1 MIDVAVTPGADDPL
15 DPDEPPDPDDD
26 EPHATTMSPAATTV
40 TAKTIHLSF
49 GIRTSLLP
57 AIDYTAVVC
66 PVRGSCPPKP
76 ICTTVH
82 GHFDTFEPERF
93 KYYGSSAGGAPRRP
107 ERNTTEAAGC
117 RTGPSWEVATTAKRG
132 RPASASRDDVLQA
145 VAEQYINGRRVDV
158 TVVARRLGVSR
169 ATIYR
174 WFGSREG
181 LIGEVVAIELER
193 LIAAK
198 RQAVTRR
205 GAVGLIEV
213 LDATNRSLAKSTAL
227 RRLLEQE
234 PTVAMRLLTAS
245 DGIVQPRAVA
255 CVEELIRAEAAAGTF
270 EPLAEPGA
278 LAYAIVRLAEAF
290 LYNDAAIGIRGDH
303 RRLRDVQAALL
314 GVPARAA

>member
-1 MIDVAVTPGADDPL
+1 MV
-15 DPDEPPDPDDD
+15 
-26 EPHATTMSPAATTV
+26 
-40 TAKTIHLSF
+40 
-49 GIRTSLLP
+49 R
-57 AIDYTAVVC
+57 
-66 PVRGSCPPKP
+66 PVRGSCPPKANLYK
-76 ICTTVH
+76 
-82 GHFDTFEPERF
+82 GSRHFDTFGLERF
-93 KYYGSSAGGAPRRP
+93 KYYVLSA
-107 ERNTTEAAGC
+107 
-117 RTGPSWEVATTAKRG
+117 VATTAKRG
-132 RPASASRDDVLQA
+132 RPASASRDDVLRA
-145 VAEQYINGRRVDV
+145 VAEQYVSGRRVDV

-198 RQAVTRR
+198 RHAVTRE
-205 GAVGLIEV
+205 GAVGLVEV
-213 LDATNRSLAKSTAL
+213 LDRTNRSLAKSTAL

-245 DGIVQPRAVA
+245 DGVVQPRAVA
-255 CVEELIRAEAAAGTF
+255 CVEEMIRAEVSAGTLQ
-270 EPLAEPGA
+270 PAAEPGA

-314 GVPARAA
+314 GVPPAAVHDLHSRLTGSRRRARRVGRCRRTCGTP